1 MPRYR
6 TLISNRIQPS
16 SVLLLGDICPCLTPH
31 ISVAFSYYHWFIM
44 RPFPICAPRRM
55 VIRRTYP
62 SQSPPYNA
70 FALLLRP
77 WFGCVT
83 QFNSPDWRWVYLR
96 GVRTPVST
104 IYTRLHIWFESAL
117 IITELDL
124 LRNRQRIYQNCYIYK
139 GSCAIQR
146 LVG

>member
-1 MPRYR
+1 MPLPYSAYIR
-6 TLISNRIQPS
+6 RI
-16 SVLLLGDICPCLTPH
+16 LLLPLVHNASVSDMCPSPNGYPSH
-31 ISVAFSYYHWFIM
+31 ISVAITSIQCI
-44 RPFPICAPRRM
+44 RI
-55 VIRRTYP
+55 VIASVVWLCY
-62 SQSPPYNA
+62 SIQ
-70 FALLLRP
+70 FARLKMGI
-77 WFGCVT
+77 FT
-83 QFNSPDWRWVYLR
+83 